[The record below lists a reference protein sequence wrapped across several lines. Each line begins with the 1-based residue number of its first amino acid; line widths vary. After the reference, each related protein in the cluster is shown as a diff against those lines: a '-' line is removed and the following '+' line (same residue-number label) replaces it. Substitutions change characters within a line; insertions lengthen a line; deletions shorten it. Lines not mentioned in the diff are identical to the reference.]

1 MKAECFGGLKK
12 GWDGQMNLLK
22 CLQLAGILLAMVFL
36 ASGCALTKDY
46 VVLSYDPQVN
56 IEKIKEADTVKVKVE
71 ISDVR
76 TIKDKV
82 SSKKNS
88 YGMEMAQIIAQNDV
102 ADTLKKAIEAELKN
116 RGFELAD
123 GSVLVL
129 AELNKYYNDFKTG
142 FWSGRAVAEVVMN
155 VQVKKP
161 DKTILYSKMI
171 AGENSHTVQLASGK
185 NAKITLDSALKDA
198 ISKLFNDT
206 PFMDSLFKASKS
218 E

>member
-1 MKAECFGGLKK
+1 MRTQCKKSLENVPKLSRSLELFGIFLV
-12 GWDGQMNLLK
+12 
-22 CLQLAGILLAMVFL
+22 MVFL

-46 VVLSYDPQVN
+46 VVLSYDPQTNV
-56 IEKIKEADTVKVKVE
+56 EKMKRADGVSVKVE

-76 TIKDKV
+76 TIRDKV

-88 YGMEMAQIIAQNDV
+88 YGMEMAPIIAQNDV
-102 ADTLKKAIEAELKN
+102 GDLLKKAIEAEFKN

-123 GSVLVL
+123 GSVQVF

-142 FWSGRAVAEVVMN
+142 FWSGKAVAEVVMN

-161 DKTILYSKMI
+161 DKSILYSKLI
-171 AGENSHTVQLASGK
+171 TGENSLTVQLASGK
-185 NAKITLDSALKDA
+185 NAKLALDAALKDA
-198 ISKLFNDT
+198 ISKLFADAA
-206 PFMDSLFKASKS
+206 FMDSCFKACLI

>member
-1 MKAECFGGLKK
+1 MRTQFKK
-12 GWDGQMNLLK
+12 VLGNSIKLSK
-22 CLQLAGILLAMVFL
+22 CLKLFGILLVMVFL
-36 ASGCALTKDY
+36 ANGCALTKDY
-46 VVLSYDPQVN
+46 VVLSYDPQTNV
-56 IEKIKEADTVKVKVE
+56 EKMKRADLVRVKVE

-76 TIKDKV
+76 TVRDKV

-88 YGMEMAQIIAQNDV
+88 YGMEMAPIIAQNDV
-102 ADTLKKAIEAELKN
+102 VDLLKKAIEAELRN

-123 GSVLVL
+123 GSVEVL

-161 DKTILYSKMI
+161 DKSILYSKMI
-171 AGENSHTVQLASGK
+171 TGEYSHTVQLASGK
-185 NAKITLDSALKDA
+185 NAKISLDAALKDA
-198 ISKLFNDT
+198 MSKLFADT
-206 PFMDSLFKASKS
+206 AFTDSCFKACLI